1 MASTGQVTR
10 GPLGIVTPQGGM
22 DDGSDNGFLV
32 GTASPRPGEPSSNMA
47 SWKVPYIYI
56 LVGGLEHFL
65 FSIIYGIILPIDFHI
80 FHINP
85 LVGHHF
91 PQ

>member
-32 GTASPRPGEPSSNMA
+32 GTRIAPTWRAIIKHGKLESPL
-47 SWKVPYIYI
+47 YIYW
-56 LVGGLEHFL
+56 LVVWN
-65 FSIIYGIILPIDFHI
+65 I
-80 FHINP
+80 FY
-85 LVGHHF
+85 F
-91 PQ
+91 P